1 MSFSVLNGLGSE
13 PVSLS
18 HLQKVSKHLQKA
30 VVQLGVAVALL
41 VSHGHLHP
49 PVEVLLGLVEGADG
63 SGGAGGHLGGLGGW
77 FLQNKS

>member
-13 PVSLS
+13 PVSHS

-63 SGGAGGHLGGLGGW
+63 SGGAGRHLGGLGGC